1 MDIIQAKDYTEMSKL
16 AADLLV
22 KHINNTKSPI
32 LGLATGSTPI
42 GLYKELV
49 KRYKQS
55 EISFKHVTTFNL
67 DEYVGISRSNPNSY
81 HYFMNDNLWKHIDI
95 DLANVNIPDGMA
107 DNLEKECIEYEERI
121 ANQPI
126 DIQILGIGLNGH
138 IGFNEPG
145 TSFDSRTHIVELDES
160 TREANSRFFDSLD
173 EVPKQAI
180 TMGIETIMKAKKVIL
195 LVSGKAKATTLAKLI
210 SNEEV
215 TPDFPAS
222 VLRKHK
228 DVTIIADE
236 EAREKIKL

>member
-180 TMGIETIMKAKKVIL
+180 TMGIETILKAKKVIL